1 MRECL
6 SSGHHED
13 GTLSFKTIDVR
24 VLLLLQEDESD
35 HAKRCGVPAAD
46 EAMRT
51 EKTSKRGIEN
61 WCSVA
66 TGTFLLLKNA
76 TTATS
81 HPVFETSKSPL
92 RKSPNL
98 QIANPLYLCR
108 FPDDSGRQATIDYS
122 GLNPTLFTKRPSRG
136 GFFGI
141 HVVRAFWGFRGR
153 SWPLSLFPLPR
164 PTESA
169 ATRSSSEAGHIARSI
184 QDRLSRAFASVP
196 REQNCRQVES

>member
-1 MRECL
+1 MCGGRT
-6 SSGHHED
+6 SR
-13 GTLSFKTIDVR
+13 TQR
-24 VLLLLQEDESD
+24 RLQ
-35 HAKRCGVPAAD
+35 ARQRTGVASQPPRFAVEKCYYCYFPPRIS
-46 EAMRT
+46 EA
-51 EKTSKRGIEN
+51 
-61 WCSVA
+61 
-66 TGTFLLLKNA
+66 
-76 TTATS
+76 
-81 HPVFETSKSPL
+81 SKSPL